1 MSSQTRDTRGGTNR
15 LDFRTLLIA
24 SVSSAVAAIVVSRFW
39 ASGTPVAA
47 AATPVIVTFLREALD
62 RPTAAVAARMTAE
75 TRALPHTEVREPVP
89 ARVAER
95 MRGPAGSN
103 RGASPAGRDRPS
115 RPPAGSGRDPEEIRI
130 YRTQPSAGGVARR
143 VNPKIV
149 LLTGLLAFVIAG
161 LVITGGQVLA
171 GHPFGKE
178 GHGAIILG
186 QHKKRASSDSKQQN
200 TTTEQQQQTTTTT
213 PNQQQTTSTTPNQ
226 QQTTST
232 PTTPQQ
238 TTPQAT
244 PRNQTQPTPG
254 GTPAQP

>member
-15 LDFRTLLIA
+15 LDLRTLLIA
-24 SVSSAVAAIVVSRFW
+24 SVSSAVAAIVVSRIW

-75 TRALPHTEVREPVP
+75 TRALPDTRVREPVP
-89 ARVAER
+89 SRVAER
-95 MRGPAGSN
+95 MRGTGGPERSIPPADRARERPSGPAG
-103 RGASPAGRDRPS
+103 GRD
-115 RPPAGSGRDPEEIRI
+115 DEIRI
-130 YRTQPSAGGVARR
+130 YRAQPSASAAARR
-143 VNPKIV
+143 IHPKVILV
-149 LLTGLLAFVIAG
+149 TGLLAFVIAG

-171 GHPFGKE
+171 GKS

-186 QHKKRASSDSKQQN
+186 QHKKTSSSEDSQQQN
-200 TTTEQQQQTTTTT
+200 TTTEQQQTTT
-213 PNQQQTTSTTPNQ
+213 PDQQQTTT
-226 QQTTST
+226 T

-244 PRNQTQPTPG
+244 PRGQTQTPPG

>member
-15 LDFRTLLIA
+15 LDLRTLLIA
-24 SVSSAVAAIVVSRFW
+24 SVSSAVAAIVVSRIW

-75 TRALPHTEVREPVP
+75 TRALPDTDVREPVP
-89 ARVAER
+89 SRVAER
-95 MRGPAGSN
+95 MRGTGGPERSTPPAD
-103 RGASPAGRDRPS
+103 RARERPS
-115 RPPAGSGRDPEEIRI
+115 RPAGARDDDIRI
-130 YRTQPSAGGVARR
+130 YRTQPSASAAARR
-143 VNPKIV
+143 IHPKVILV
-149 LLTGLLAFVIAG
+149 TGLLAFVIAG

-171 GHPFGKE
+171 GKS

-186 QHKKRASSDSKQQN
+186 QHKKTSSSEDSQQQD
-200 TTTEQQQQTTTTT
+200 TTTEQQQTTTTT
-213 PNQQQTTSTTPNQ
+213 PDQQQTTTTPDQ
-226 QQTTST
+226 QQTTTT

-244 PRNQTQPTPG
+244 PRGQTQTTPG